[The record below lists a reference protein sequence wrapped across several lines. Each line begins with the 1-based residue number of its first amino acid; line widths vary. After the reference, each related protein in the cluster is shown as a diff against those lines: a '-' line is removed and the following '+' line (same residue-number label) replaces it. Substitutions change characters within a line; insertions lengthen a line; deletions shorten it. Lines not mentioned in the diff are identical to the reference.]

1 MTDFGFDH
9 EWHLGELLDAA
20 ALARIGPALSD
31 LLGGDLAI
39 LDHDGRLLW
48 GLLAPAAQ
56 QEALILELEPVG
68 FIASVALSPPALK
81 GGGRL
86 LTALLRAESRFKMA
100 STLHLQAVAEDF
112 ESLKREHARLMESEA
127 RYRKL
132 SEELEGRVKAQVAEL
147 EERQQ
152 MLYEAEKLASVGQL
166 AAGMAHEINNPLGF
180 VRSNLTTFKSYLAK
194 FAQLKEAL
202 AKGEMVKGNVAK
214 SEIAKNEMPWAAAWD
229 KLDLDFILEDGVDL
243 LADSAKGVDRIARIV
258 SDLKSFSNV
267 DRATEEFTDINTC
280 LHHAASVVEG
290 QLPPGIGLT
299 LELLPLPSLICL
311 PGHLN
316 QLFFSLLHNA
326 VQAIQDAGRPG
337 QVRIRSS
344 ADDAGITVCI
354 HDDGVG
360 MTSEQLDKAF
370 QPFFTTRAVGAGAGL
385 GLSTARNIVQAH
397 SGRIELE
404 SAPDVGTTV
413 TLFFPTPK

>member
-9 EWHLGELLDAA
+9 EWHLGELLDTA
-20 ALARIGPALSD
+20 ALARLGSALSE

-39 LDHDGRLLW
+39 LDHDGKLLW

-56 QEALILELEPVG
+56 REALILELEPVG
-68 FIASVALSPPALK
+68 FLASVGLSPAALQ

-100 STLHLQAVAEDF
+100 STLHLAAVAEDF
-112 ESLKREHARLMESEA
+112 ESLKREHARLMASEA

-132 SEELEGRVKAQVAEL
+132 SEELETRVTAQVAEL

-180 VRSNLTTFKSYLAK
+180 VRSNLSTFKNYLNK
-194 FAQLKEAL
+194 FSQLKEKL
-202 AKGEMVKGNVAK
+202 AAGD
-214 SEIAKNEMPWAAAWD
+214 IAWAVVWEE
-229 KLDLDFILEDGVDL
+229 LDLDFALEDGVDL
-243 LADSAKGVDRIARIV
+243 LVESTKGIDRIARIV

-280 LHHAASVVEG
+280 LRHAANVIES
-290 QLPPGIGLT
+290 QLPLGIGLT
-299 LELLPLPSLICL
+299 LDLLPLPELICL

-316 QLFFSLLHNA
+316 QLFFSLLRNA

-337 QVRIRSS
+337 QVRISSS
-344 ADDAGITVCI
+344 ADDTGITVRI
-354 HDDGVG
+354 HDDGMG
-360 MTSEQLDKAF
+360 MSPTQLEKVF

-397 SGRIELE
+397 SGRIALD

>member
-1 MTDFGFDH
+1 MTDFSFDH
-9 EWHLGELLDAA
+9 EWHLGELLDVA
-20 ALARIGPALSD
+20 ALARLGSALSE
-31 LLGGDLAI
+31 LLDGDLAI
-39 LDHDGRLLW
+39 LDYDGKLLW
-48 GLLAPAAQ
+48 GLLAPAARR
-56 QEALILELEPVG
+56 EALILELEPVG
-68 FIASVALSPPALK
+68 FLASVALSPGALQ
-81 GGGRL
+81 GGSRL

-100 STLHLQAVAEDF
+100 STLHLAAVAEDF

-132 SEELEGRVKAQVAEL
+132 SEELETRVKVQVAEL

-180 VRSNLTTFKSYLAK
+180 VRSNLSTFKNYLNK
-194 FAQLKEAL
+194 FSQLKEKL
-202 AKGEMVKGNVAK
+202 AEGDVA
-214 SEIAKNEMPWAAAWD
+214 WAVAWE
-229 KLDLDFILEDGVDL
+229 KLDLDFALEDGVDL
-243 LADSAKGVDRIARIV
+243 LVESTKGIDRIARIV

-280 LHHAASVVEG
+280 LRHAANVIES
-290 QLPPGIGLT
+290 QLPLGIGLT
-299 LELLPLPSLICL
+299 LDLLPLPELICL

-316 QLFFSLLHNA
+316 QLFFSLLRNA

-337 QVRIRSS
+337 QVRISSS
-344 ADDAGITVCI
+344 ADDTGITVRI
-354 HDDGVG
+354 HDDGMG
-360 MTSEQLDKAF
+360 MSPTQLEKAF
-370 QPFFTTRAVGAGAGL
+370 QPFFTTRAVGAGVGL

-397 SGRIELE
+397 SGRIELD